1 MIRVLLGKQLTEIF
15 RGYFYDTKKNKKRSA
30 GSSIVLFVL
39 FAFLMVGLLGGL
51 FTVLAASICQ
61 PMTDAGMD
69 WLYFALL
76 GLLAVFLG
84 VFGSVFNTHAGL
96 YLAKDNDL
104 LLSMPIPVH
113 AILVA
118 RLLGVYLMG
127 LMYSGVVLIPAVI
140 VYLVYTPFRFVKIFG
155 TLLLVL
161 LVSIFVLTL
170 SVALGW
176 VVAKISRKLKN
187 KSFVSVLVSLVFFGA
202 YYYFYSR
209 AGELIDQLVANA
221 GAWGNQIKQTAYPV
235 YLFGQ
240 VATGDPLAVLT
251 VSSIILLLFF
261 IMWMVISR
269 SFISIVTS
277 TGDGGTKKAY
287 RGGTAEK
294 TQSVSAA
301 LYKKELR
308 RFTSS
313 PNYMLNC
320 GFGILLLPAG
330 GVMLLIKGREL
341 FRQLGEVFD
350 TGSGVIPVILTA
362 AVCALTLMNNMAAP
376 SVSLEGKNI
385 WLLQSLPVTPW
396 QVLRAKLSVQ
406 LTLTW
411 IPMAACLGCVAF
423 AGTFTP
429 AELIMTILFPVLF
442 ALLKALFDLTL
453 GLKLANL
460 TWTSE
465 ITPIKQSGAVA
476 LSLLGGF
483 LYPLLYAGGF
493 LLVGRFS
500 GMAPYT
506 GAFTVLT
513 AGLCAALSVW
523 LKKRGS
529 ELFAAL

>member
-1 MIRVLLGKQLTEIF
+1 M
-15 RGYFYDTKKNKKRSA
+15 
-30 GSSIVLFVL
+30 
-39 FAFLMVGLLGGL
+39 
-51 FTVLAASICQ
+51 
-61 PMTDAGMD
+61 
-69 WLYFALL
+69 
-76 GLLAVFLG
+76 
-84 VFGSVFNTHAGL
+84 
-96 YLAKDNDL
+96 
-104 LLSMPIPVH
+104 
-113 AILVA
+113 
-118 RLLGVYLMG
+118 
-127 LMYSGVVLIPAVI
+127 
-140 VYLVYTPFRFVKIFG
+140 
-155 TLLLVL
+155 
-161 LVSIFVLTL
+161 
-170 SVALGW
+170 
-176 VVAKISRKLKN
+176 
-187 KSFVSVLVSLVFFGA
+187 
-202 YYYFYSR
+202 
-209 AGELIDQLVANA
+209 
-221 GAWGNQIKQTAYPV
+221 
-235 YLFGQ
+235 
-240 VATGDPLAVLT
+240 
-251 VSSIILLLFF
+251 
-261 IMWMVISR
+261 
-269 SFISIVTS
+269 
-277 TGDGGTKKAY
+277 
-287 RGGTAEK
+287 
-294 TQSVSAA
+294 
-301 LYKKELR
+301 
-308 RFTSS
+308 
-313 PNYMLNC
+313 
-320 GFGILLLPAG
+320 
-330 GVMLLIKGREL
+330 
-341 FRQLGEVFD
+341 
-350 TGSGVIPVILTA
+350 IPVILTT

-411 IPMAACLGCVAF
+411 IPMAVCLGCVAF

-465 ITPIKQSGAVA
+465 ITPIKQSGVVA

>member
-209 AGELIDQLVANA
+209 AG
-221 GAWGNQIKQTAYPV
+221 
-235 YLFGQ
+235 
-240 VATGDPLAVLT
+240 
-251 VSSIILLLFF
+251 
-261 IMWMVISR
+261 
-269 SFISIVTS
+269 
-277 TGDGGTKKAY
+277 
-287 RGGTAEK
+287 
-294 TQSVSAA
+294 
-301 LYKKELR
+301 
-308 RFTSS
+308 
-313 PNYMLNC
+313 
-320 GFGILLLPAG
+320 
-330 GVMLLIKGREL
+330 
-341 FRQLGEVFD
+341 
-350 TGSGVIPVILTA
+350 GS
-362 AVCALTLMNNMAAP
+362 
-376 SVSLEGKNI
+376 
-385 WLLQSLPVTPW
+385 
-396 QVLRAKLSVQ
+396 
-406 LTLTW
+406 
-411 IPMAACLGCVAF
+411 
-423 AGTFTP
+423 
-429 AELIMTILFPVLF
+429 
-442 ALLKALFDLTL
+442 
-453 GLKLANL
+453 
-460 TWTSE
+460 
-465 ITPIKQSGAVA
+465 
-476 LSLLGGF
+476 
-483 LYPLLYAGGF
+483 
-493 LLVGRFS
+493 
-500 GMAPYT
+500 
-506 GAFTVLT
+506 
-513 AGLCAALSVW
+513 
-523 LKKRGS
+523 
-529 ELFAAL
+529 